1 MAHWTELDI
10 PAQHGRTALIT
21 GANSGLGLHSARV
34 LASAGARVLMACR
47 DRERGQS
54 ARDQVA
60 CTSAVEPE
68 LVELDLADCASV
80 RGAAA
85 EVRERTGDAVDVL
98 INNAGVMATP
108 RRSTRDGFELQLGT
122 NHLGHALLTWLLLPA
137 LRQDARVVTVS
148 SLAHHRGGLD
158 LSDPNFE
165 RRSYSPVRSYGQS
178 KLANLLF
185 TLELSRKAEASG
197 RKLTSA
203 AAHPGLSATELA
215 ANTARMRSLPRQFD
229 RVVGAGTRAL
239 TQPVELGVLPQL
251 FAATAPN
258 VRGGDFFGPSGFAGI
273 RGYPSRAR
281 MSPRAREPRTAQR
294 LWELTSEMV
303 QYEPVFR

>member
-1 MAHWTELDI
+1 MAHWTELSM
-10 PAQHGRTALIT
+10 PAQHGRTVLIT

-47 DRERGQS
+47 DRERGRS

-60 CTSAVEPE
+60 CTASVEPE
-68 LVELDLADCASV
+68 LVELDLADLTNV
-80 RGAAA
+80 REAAA
-85 EVRERTGDAVDVL
+85 EVRERTGDGVDVL
-98 INNAGVMATP
+98 LNNAGVMATP
-108 RRSTRDGFELQLGT
+108 RRSTGDGFELQLGT

-137 LRQDARVVTVS
+137 LRRNARVVTVS

-165 RRSYSPVRSYGQS
+165 RRSYSPVRAYGQS

-185 TLELSRKAEASG
+185 MLELSRRAELAG
-197 RKLTSA
+197 RGLTSA
-203 AAHPGLSATELA
+203 AAHPGMSATELV
-215 ANTARMRSLPRQFD
+215 ANTARMRRLPGRLD
-229 RVVGAGTRAL
+229 RAIDAGTRVL

-258 VRGGDFFGPSGFAGI
+258 VQGGDFFGPSGLAEL
-273 RGYPSRAR
+273 RGYPSRVR
-281 MSPRAREPRTAQR
+281 MSRRARDPRTAQR
-294 LWELTSEMV
+294 LWELTAELV
-303 QYEPVFR
+303 QHDPEVR